1 MKKKKIIKKME
12 TLKSENKKWQEKI
25 EDMEKRMSAV
35 SAQTDESARKL
46 AFLMRLTRVKDYS
59 KGEL

>member
-25 EDMEKRMSAV
+25 EDMEK
-35 SAQTDESARKL
+35 
-46 AFLMRLTRVKDYS
+46 KDIRCVCAS
-59 KGEL
+59 R